1 MNRPTPR
8 KSTLSGQTPAA
19 PATASSGPAQLAEA
33 TPTANTPQAT
43 TVTKPKN
50 PPKVSF
56 YQDPADTARLR
67 AAFAHTHATEGYR
80 SMSDMIDRAVM
91 AEVARLENQYNGG
104 RPWPPVSARNIPQGR
119 PVGE

>member
-8 KSTLSGQTPAA
+8 KSTLSGRTPAA
-19 PATASSGPAQLAEA
+19 PADAPSAPAEITEA
-33 TPTANTPQAT
+33 TPTAVT
-43 TVTKPKN
+43 TQTAAKPKPKN

-56 YQDPADTARLR
+56 YQDPDDTARLR

-91 AEVARLENQYNGG
+91 AEVARLENQHNGG
-104 RPWPPVSARNIPQGR
+104 QPWQPVSARNIPQGR